1 MFDLLYERLEGQ
13 IYYFIEVAPHAAKQ
27 TNVGLQFWRALGG
40 ILRRALVEY
49 CEVFQWV
56 HPSARSRILWTLE

>member
-13 IYYFIEVAPHAAKQ
+13 IYYFLEDAPHAAKQ
-27 TNVGLQFWRALGG
+27 TSVGFQYWRALGG
-40 ILRRALVEY
+40 ILRGSRYEC

-56 HPSARSRILWTLE
+56 HPSSRSRILWTLE

>member
-1 MFDLLYERLEGQ
+1 MFALLYELSEGQ
-13 IYYFIEVAPHAAKQ
+13 IYYFMEVAPHAAKQ

-40 ILRRALVEY
+40 ILRRARLEC

-56 HPSARSRILWTLE
+56 HPSSRSKILWILE